1 MGPHLNAAKRFFPGP
16 TRGLLEGGRYA
27 LLHTRTMEFDDLR
40 PYVTGD
46 EIRDIDWKASAR
58 AGTVLIRRYISEK
71 HHKILMI
78 ADAGRNMSALTPSG
92 EGKRDVAAHVLGA
105 FGLIT
110 LGRADEVAMVYGDE
124 RGSVRVGARRGE
136 NHIEALLHRFY
147 THTLTAPGCSDICTQ
162 LQYAATHYRRRMLL
176 IVVSDEPDID
186 APLTRVLEQLG
197 ERHELLWVLITDMPA
212 VGSAAGEPDGYD
224 VVTGAHV
231 LNGATLGPRIV
242 EAYRRRE
249 AQRSAALTDFLTVR
263 RISFTRIAASG
274 DIHAR
279 LRALTAD
286 YAHAG

>member
-1 MGPHLNAAKRFFPGP
+1 M
-16 TRGLLEGGRYA
+16 
-27 LLHTRTMEFDDLR
+27 
-40 PYVTGD
+40 
-46 EIRDIDWKASAR
+46 
-58 AGTVLIRRYISEK
+58 
-71 HHKILMI
+71 
-78 ADAGRNMSALTPSG
+78 
-92 EGKRDVAAHVLGA
+92 
-105 FGLIT
+105 
-110 LGRADEVAMVYGDE
+110 
-124 RGSVRVGARRGE
+124 
-136 NHIEALLHRFY
+136 
-147 THTLTAPGCSDICTQ
+147 
-162 LQYAATHYRRRMLL
+162 
-176 IVVSDEPDID
+176 VSDEPDID

-249 AQRSAALTDFLTVR
+249 AQRSAALTDLLTAR